1 MKISRRKKTQRYV
14 QAVDLWS
21 LLVLLVVVGAF
32 VGSWIFLVILNA
44 LQD

>member
-1 MKISRRKKTQRYV
+1 MKISRWKKTQRYV